1 MLSFNILK
9 TLIMKK
15 IYNSIILVFLI
26 ATFVSCNDELT
37 KDPIGLLTIDQVNT
51 TPTINT
57 LESSARSSYQL
68 LASTL
73 NLIGDWR
80 WDDGLVL
87 RNDFILQDIAA
98 NDMNKKWNP
107 DGDQVWMDEIGKF
120 NFTSSNGAF
129 NGIWAYDYEGIN
141 RINLALSYLTNPEV
155 TEVVGITDDRKNQLL
170 GEVYFLRA
178 FYYFDLLNNFGGV
191 PLLTKRLESFEE
203 ANSVAVRA
211 PASEVWAQINSD
223 LSEAKS
229 LLPNVKYA
237 NASEKWRV
245 SKGAVIALEAKVAL
259 YNEDW
264 GSVLS
269 SISEL
274 DALGFYSLNANYF
287 DNFDVS
293 KEFSENEVIFAYDH
307 VSDQNPSNGNGL
319 CALVGWGFIAP
330 SQNFINAFEPNDPR
344 LLYTVDVAN
353 QNVSKILG
361 NTVGDNKGNDDAPSN
376 KIYIRYA
383 DVLLWKAEA
392 LNENGDY
399 AGAIAIIN
407 QIRSR
412 ARTSP
417 TADGSVVPAGTLPD
431 RGSSTNPSEIKGW
444 IMSER
449 RVELGFESQRFND
462 LKRWGTAKTF
472 LAGLGINF
480 QDHNYLYPIP
490 QGDIDKS
497 GGTVTQNPGY

>member
-9 TLIMKK
+9 ELIMKT

-37 KDPIGLLTIDQVNT
+37 KDPIGLLTMDQIDT
-51 TPTINT
+51 EPTINT
-57 LESSARSSYQL
+57 IESSVSSSYQL

-73 NLIGDWR
+73 NIIGEWG
-80 WDDGLVL
+80 WDDGTVL
-87 RNDFILQDIAA
+87 RNDFILQDIAS

-107 DGDQVWMDEIGKF
+107 DGDQVWMDELSEWS
-120 NFTSSNGAF
+120 FTPASGAF
-129 NGIWAYDYEGIN
+129 NGIWLYDYEGIN
-141 RINLALSYLTNPEV
+141 RVNYAISLLTNTEV
-155 TEVVGITDDRKNQLL
+155 TQMVGISDSRKNQLL
-170 GEVYFLRA
+170 GEAYFLRA
-178 FYYFDLLNNFGGV
+178 FYYFDLVNNFGDV
-191 PLLTKRLESFEE
+191 PLLTLPLQSFEE
-203 ANSVAVRA
+203 AFDVAVRVS
-211 PASEVWAQINSD
+211 SEEIWGQINSD
-223 LSEAKS
+223 LTEAKS
-229 LLPNVKYA
+229 LLPNTKYSNPA
-237 NASEKWRV
+237 EPWRA

-287 DNFDVS
+287 DSFDVT

-307 VSDQNPSNGNGL
+307 ISDQTPRNGNGL

-330 SQNFINAFEPNDPR
+330 SNDFINAFEANDPR
-344 LLYTVDVAN
+344 LLYTVDVPN
-353 QNVSKILG
+353 QNVSKLLG

-376 KIYIRYA
+376 KIYMRYA

-392 LNENGDY
+392 LNEGGDY

-407 QIRSR
+407 QIRLR

-417 TADGSVVPAGTLPD
+417 TADGSMIPAGTLPN
-431 RGSSTNPSEIKGW
+431 RGSSTNASEIKGW
-444 IMSER
+444 LMSER

-462 LKRWGTAKTF
+462 LKRWGTAKTV
-472 LAGLGINF
+472 LTGLGRNF

-490 QGDIDKS
+490 QGEVDKS
-497 GGTVTQNPGY
+497 GGTITQNPGY